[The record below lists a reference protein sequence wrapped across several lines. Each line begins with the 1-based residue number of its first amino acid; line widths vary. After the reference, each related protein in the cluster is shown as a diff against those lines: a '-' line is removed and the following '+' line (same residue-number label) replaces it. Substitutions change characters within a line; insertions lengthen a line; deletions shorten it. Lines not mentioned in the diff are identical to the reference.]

1 MRSTCEIIADVK
13 DGKKVPYE
21 ELKMASL
28 VQSCGFLEYKKDV
41 EKFVGG
47 GIVEEISKKIF
58 F

>member
-28 VQSCGFLEYKKDV
+28 VQSFLLFKYQQDV
-41 EKFVGG
+41 KNLLEG
-47 GIVEEISKKIF
+47 GIVAEMTKKI
-58 F
+58 